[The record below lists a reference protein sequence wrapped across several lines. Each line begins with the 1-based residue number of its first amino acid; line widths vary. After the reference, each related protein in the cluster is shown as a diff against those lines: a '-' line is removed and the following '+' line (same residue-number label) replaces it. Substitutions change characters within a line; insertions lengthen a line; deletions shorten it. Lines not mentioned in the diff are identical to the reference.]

1 MEALARYGYLEIRGI
16 LELRV
21 IYAVAM
27 AKGHVRRA
35 AAALAAIAELEAAG
49 CY

>member
-16 LELRV
+16 LELHV

-35 AAALAAIAELEAAG
+35 AAAQQAIQELQG
-49 CY
+49 